1 MYWSNLQCTVYLT
14 SITWRF
20 HKIVW
25 PSQNIRTLQTCML
38 CIVSHL
44 FIQQNVKKCTWHQNG
59 QTMDETHQCISALDN
74 FQKLSFKA
82 FSQMTPF
89 LLWGGIFAPW
99 ILLKLEL
106 FGFQAASDGAIFWR
120 NYASKYQLFVQ
131 FNLTFYKKYK
141 SFSSISTSW
150 WCYCVFFKNF
160 DWKSYFL

>member
-1 MYWSNLQCTVYLT
+1 
-14 SITWRF
+14 
-20 HKIVW
+20 
-25 PSQNIRTLQTCML
+25 ML

-44 FIQQNVKKCTWHQNG
+44 FIQQNVKKCTWHQTG

-131 FNLTFYKKYK
+131 FNLTFCKNIKVFLPFRLPDGVIA
-141 SFSSISTSW
+141 SFLKILIEKATF
-150 WCYCVFFKNF
+150 CKAL
-160 DWKSYFL
+160 FLKLINKGKRVKVLVIKRSCDPLPLGN